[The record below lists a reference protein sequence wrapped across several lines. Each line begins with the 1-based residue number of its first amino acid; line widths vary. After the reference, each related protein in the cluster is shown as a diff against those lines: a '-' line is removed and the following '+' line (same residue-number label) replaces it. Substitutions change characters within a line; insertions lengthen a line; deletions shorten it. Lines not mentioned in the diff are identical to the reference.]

1 MGFLKWLNP
10 QGPKAPNKSFDY
22 VDEVASDLRVIA
34 KEYEDPLQDL
44 FFKLGNIHIRRL
56 TNSQDFVA
64 AAYLRIT
71 RNELVVDFVT
81 LNSKTGKQRQI
92 IKKWKDTIGCLPNE
106 FTMYLKDHSSIEFIP
121 QDRKTYLA
129 LNAFWQVFHHGL
141 NGDSR
146 LFQNPI
152 ESGYGHRLREVA
164 NYLIENREQVGPNAS
179 FDLNDV
185 ATRINDEEFFG
196 HGSPRFPEVRD
207 KIKRWRLL
215 EPIGA
220 GGFGQVFKCEHV
232 DSGELAAIKL
242 MSPTGH
248 DKKKIPLSSIEFRIN
263 RERFLDEAG
272 LSLKISSPFVI
283 SAIDYGKD
291 PWPWIRYPLVEGW
304 SITKEMQQSND
315 ARSTWWNLAHDL
327 LSGLSTIHQEGI
339 LHKDIKLDNM
349 LFNKNRFVLL
359 DLGIGEVADYSEF
372 SALGGSGG
380 TYGFMAPEICLDQDP
395 TIKRGYEIDIFS
407 AGMTLLT
414 VFDDEPR
421 LEMMRAQLSTRGGG
435 STELLSRYLNEPVS
449 LVNAPEETWPL
460 LSAMLD
466 FDPEQRPTAK
476 QLLKYVADFVDL
488 EEKIQLIQDH
498 RQPSFG
504 SADNR
509 EIGTN
514 EVASHSIQG
523 PLSSWKLVEDSI
535 FDLID
540 RVKPHMF
547 TVEINPDD
555 DENMVYVQAMSGDGS
570 WYLEAMSEVF
580 AVKAQTDQV
589 KQNFM
594 RLNWTPPSATQPN
607 YVMDLSQ
614 PPSPEVVRIFT
625 DALEFGYG
633 LKPSQVRLVKVTSQ
647 GTDKY

>member
-1 MGFLKWLNP
+1 
-10 QGPKAPNKSFDY
+10 
-22 VDEVASDLRVIA
+22 
-34 KEYEDPLQDL
+34 
-44 FFKLGNIHIRRL
+44 
-56 TNSQDFVA
+56 
-64 AAYLRIT
+64 
-71 RNELVVDFVT
+71 
-81 LNSKTGKQRQI
+81 
-92 IKKWKDTIGCLPNE
+92 
-106 FTMYLKDHSSIEFIP
+106 
-121 QDRKTYLA
+121 
-129 LNAFWQVFHHGL
+129 
-141 NGDSR
+141 
-146 LFQNPI
+146 
-152 ESGYGHRLREVA
+152 
-164 NYLIENREQVGPNAS
+164 
-179 FDLNDV
+179 
-185 ATRINDEEFFG
+185 
-196 HGSPRFPEVRD
+196 
-207 KIKRWRLL
+207 
-215 EPIGA
+215 
-220 GGFGQVFKCEHV
+220 
-232 DSGELAAIKL
+232 
-242 MSPTGH
+242 MSPKRS
-248 DKKKIPLSSIEFRIN
+248 DKTVIPPASKEFRFN

-272 LSLKISSPFVI
+272 LSLKVSSPFVI
-283 SAIDYGKD
+283 SAIDYGKE
-291 PWPWIRYPLVEGW
+291 PWPWIRYPLVDGW
-304 SITKEMQQSND
+304 SVTTEMQQSKD

-327 LSGLSTIHQEGI
+327 LSGLNTIHQEGI

-349 LFNKNRFVLL
+349 LYNNNRFVLL
-359 DLGIGEVADYSEF
+359 DLGIGEVADYAEF
-372 SALGGSGG
+372 SALSGIGG
-380 TYGFMAPEICLDQDP
+380 TAGYMAPELCLQQDP

-407 AGMTLLT
+407 AGMSLLS
-414 VFDDEPR
+414 VFDFEPLIDMQQAQISVRNGTGTNQLFRLMDEPI
-421 LEMMRAQLSTRGGG
+421 
-435 STELLSRYLNEPVS
+435 S

-466 FDPEQRPTAK
+466 YDPEQRPTAK
-476 QLLKYVADFVDL
+476 QLLKDVADFVNL

-523 PLSSWKLVEDSI
+523 PLSSWKLVEDRI

-555 DENMVYVQAMSGDGS
+555 EENMIYVQAMSGEGS

-594 RLNWTPPSATQPN
+594 RLNWTPPSASQPN

-614 PPSPEVVRIFT
+614 PPSPEVVRMFT

-633 LKPSQVRLVKVTSQ
+633 LKPSNVRLVKVTSQ